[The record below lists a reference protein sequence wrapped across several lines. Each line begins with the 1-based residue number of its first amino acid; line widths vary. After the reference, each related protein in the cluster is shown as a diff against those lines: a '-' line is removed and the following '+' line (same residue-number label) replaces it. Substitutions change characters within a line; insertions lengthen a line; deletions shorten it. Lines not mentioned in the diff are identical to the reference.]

1 MELTI
6 GDDVG
11 VMSGKVVC
19 ISEYPQLDLTYY
31 GIEYY
36 DFRRRLTEIVFIEKN
51 KLQEK
56 QNGNN

>member
-1 MELTI
+1 MELI
-6 GDDVG
+6 LGDNVSI
-11 VMSGKVVC
+11 MSGKVVY
-19 ISEYPQLDLTYY
+19 ISEYPKLDLTYY

-56 QNGNN
+56 QNGN